1 MEKLSVNDL
10 HDNIAI
16 IKITKSYKSHK
27 NGISPLELYDITR
40 GCWKRKLKSLQDAEI
55 VLAVVSGEVK
65 EVYTVDSWMEAS
77 ELNRETIPYDAEKE
91 KGRIGFSGQVAP
103 DDIRSKYIGKSVA
116 GLYKRGEADPVKIF
130 LNNECKRKRIKKFEI
145 LDAREKPT
153 FKSINEIINDCMGIE
168 PKGRSEDYWQNVY
181 ENGKF
186 RLRFIELS
194 AILNGKPRATAN
206 HCINTIE
213 EDGLYLV
220 FDDLKNSDTENTSKY
235 VGFDL
240 VFAKSPNEDY
250 VFIGVY
256 QYEKTKSIL
265 NHNVSKLL
273 SKKVRLIG
281 DPVEDIETLD

>member
-116 GLYKRGEADPVKIF
+116 GLYKRGEADPVKVF
-130 LNNECKRKRIKKFEI
+130 L
-145 LDAREKPT
+145 
-153 FKSINEIINDCMGIE
+153 INEIINDCMGVE

-181 ENGKF
+181 GNGKF

-220 FDDLKNSDTENTSKY
+220 IDDLKNSDTENTSKY

-281 DPVEDIETLD
+281 DPVEDIEILD